1 MLLIPCPWC
10 GPRNQIEFTY
20 GGDATVR
27 RPAPDAAVS
36 REGPPRPTDQPP
48 GGQRAERAWGDVV
61 SREGPPRPTDQPPG
75 GQRAERAWGD
85 VTLAWVDYVYLRD
98 NPCGPIDELWYHG
111 AGCRSWLKVRRN
123 TRTHDILGSAPPD
136 QPIAA
141 AETPRDGETGAGP
154 NPHRQDAA

>member
-20 GGDATVR
+20 GGDASVR

-48 GGQRAERAWGDVV
+48 GGQRAERAWGDVTSV
-61 SREGPPRPTDQPPG
+61 
-75 GQRAERAWGD
+75 
-85 VTLAWVDYVYLRD
+85 WVDYVYLRD